1 MKIKIGDKEI
11 QLKYSFRSLI
21 LYENI
26 QNKSFA
32 PESTTDVLIYM
43 FCVIL
48 ASERDIQLDFN
59 DFLDMI
65 DEHPELVVEFS
76 TWLTNEINKTNT
88 LTAEETE
95 EDKKKV
101 TK

>member
-88 LTAEETE
+88 LTAEDTE